1 MLANIISMTG
11 YGKGEH
17 NDGQR
22 CITAEIKTINNRY
35 CDINIKTPRH
45 LRFFEDN
52 IRKILKKSIQR
63 GRIDVYLNI
72 DYISESD
79 TVIVPNLCLAK
90 QYKDAIDEIKRELN
104 ICSEPSIDTIIKFQ
118 DVLVAREDKADEE
131 ELRICVEAAVSNA
144 VENLIFMRCKEGDQ
158 LENDI
163 RTSMEKILELIEE
176 ISKYSETI
184 VIEYKE
190 KLETRIKE
198 LLGNTYDLDE
208 NRLYNEIV
216 FYSDKSDINEEIVR
230 FNSHMN
236 QLDIALESGGSIGRK
251 LDFIIQEANRE
262 INTIGSKIGNLN
274 ITQIVIEVKNLLEK
288 IREQIQNIE

>member
-1 MLANIISMTG
+1 MANIISMTG

-17 NDGQR
+17 NDGKR

-52 IRKILKKSIQR
+52 IRKILKNSIQR

-79 TVIVPNLCLAK
+79 TIIVPNLYLAK
-90 QYKDAIDEIKRELN
+90 QYKDAIDEIKAQLN
-104 ICSEPSIDTIIKFQ
+104 INDEPSIDTIIKFQ
-118 DVLVAREDKADEE
+118 DVLVAREDKADED
-131 ELRICVEAAVSNA
+131 ELRICVENA
-144 VENLIFMRCKEGDQ
+144 VTIAANNLISMRLKEGIQ
-158 LENDI
+158 LETDI
-163 RTSMEKILELIEE
+163 RTCMVKILELIDE
-176 ISKYSETI
+176 ISMHTETI
-184 VIEYKE
+184 VSDYKE
-190 KLETRIKE
+190 KLEARVKE

-230 FNSHMN
+230 FKSHID
-236 QLDIALESGGSIGRK
+236 QLDISLNNGGSIGRK

-262 INTIGSKIGNLN
+262 INTIGSKIANLN
-274 ITQIVIEVKNLLEK
+274 ITQVVIEIKNLLEK
-288 IREQIQNIE
+288 IREQVQNIE

>member
-1 MLANIISMTG
+1 MANIISMTG
-11 YGKGEH
+11 YGKGEY
-17 NDGQR
+17 NDGKR
-22 CITAEIKTINNRY
+22 IITAEIKTINNRY
-35 CDINIKTPRH
+35 SDINIRTPRH

-79 TVIVPNLCLAK
+79 VTVVPNLFLAK
-90 QYKDAIDEIKRELN
+90 QYKNAIDEIKNELQIN
-104 ICSEPSIDTIIKFQ
+104 SDVSLDTIIKFQ
-118 DVLVAREDKADEE
+118 DVLTSKEDDQDEE
-131 ELRICVEAAVSNA
+131 ELRICVEKATNAA
-144 VENLIFMRCKEGDQ
+144 VENLILMRIKEGND
-158 LENDI
+158 LEADI
-163 RTSMEKILELIEE
+163 RSSMGKILELIDEVV
-176 ISKYSETI
+176 INSETI
-184 VIEYKE
+184 VSDYKL

-198 LLGNTYDLDE
+198 LLGNKYELDE

-230 FNSHMN
+230 FKSHMN
-236 QLDIALESGGSIGRK
+236 SLDISLNDGGSIGRK

>member
-1 MLANIISMTG
+1 MANIISMTG

-17 NDGQR
+17 NDGKR

-45 LRFFEDN
+45 LRFYEDN
-52 IRKILKKSIQR
+52 IRKILKNSIQR

-79 TVIVPNLCLAK
+79 TVILPNLYLAK
-90 QYKDAIDEIKRELN
+90 QYKGAIDEIKKQLN
-104 ICSEPSIDTIIKFQ
+104 INSEPSIDTIIKFQ
-118 DVLVAREDKADEE
+118 DVLVAREDKADEDE
-131 ELRICVEAAVSNA
+131 MRICVESAVTMA
-144 VENLIFMRCKEGDQ
+144 VENLIAMRIKEGVQ
-158 LENDI
+158 LEIDI
-163 RTSMEKILELIEE
+163 RSSMVKILELIDE
-176 ISKYSETI
+176 IGKNSETI
-184 VIEYKE
+184 VSEYKE
-190 KLETRIKE
+190 KLETRVKE
-198 LLGNTYDLDE
+198 LLGNHDLDE

-230 FNSHMN
+230 FKSHMD
-236 QLDIALESGGSIGRK
+236 QLDNSLKNGGSIGRK

-262 INTIGSKIGNLN
+262 INTIGSKIANLN
-274 ITQIVIEVKNLLEK
+274 IIQIVIEIKNLLEK

>member
-1 MLANIISMTG
+1 VAKIISMTG

-17 NDGQR
+17 NDGKR
-22 CITAEIKTINNRY
+22 SITAEIKTINNRY

-72 DYISESD
+72 DYISETD
-79 TVIVPNLCLAK
+79 TVIVPDICLAM
-90 QYKDAIDEIKRELN
+90 QYKNAIDEIKTKLN
-104 ICSEPSIDTIIKFQ
+104 MCDEPSIDTIIKFQ

-131 ELRICVEAAVSNA
+131 ELRVCLESAVSNA
-144 VENLIFMRCKEGDQ
+144 VKNLIEMRCKEGEQ
-158 LENDI
+158 LEKDM
-163 RTSMEKILELIEE
+163 RASMKSILLLIQD

-184 VIEYKE
+184 VSEYKE
-190 KLETRIKE
+190 KLEIRIKE
-198 LLGNTYDLDE
+198 LLGNSHDLDE

-230 FNSHMN
+230 FNSHME
-236 QLDIALESGGSIGRK
+236 QLDIALKSGGSIGRK

>member
-1 MLANIISMTG
+1 MANIISMTG

-17 NDGQR
+17 NDGKR

-90 QYKDAIDEIKRELN
+90 QYKHAIDEIKEELD
-104 ICSEPSIDTIIKFQ
+104 IADDISLDTIIKFQ
-118 DVLVAREDKADEE
+118 DVLVAVEDKADEE
-131 ELRICVEAAVSNA
+131 ELRICVETAVTEA
-144 VENLIFMRCKEGDQ
+144 VDNLISMRIKEGDQ
-158 LENDI
+158 LERDI
-163 RTSMEKILELIEE
+163 RFSMGKILELMEE

-184 VIEYKE
+184 VVEYKE
-190 KLETRIKE
+190 KLESRIKE
-198 LLGNTYDLDE
+198 LLGSNYDLDE

-230 FNSHMN
+230 FNSHMK
-236 QLDIALESGGSIGRK
+236 QLDNSLSSGGSIGRK

-274 ITQIVIEVKNLLEK
+274 IIQIVIEVKNLLEK

>member
-1 MLANIISMTG
+1 MANIISMTG
-11 YGKGEH
+11 YGKGEC
-17 NDGQR
+17 NDGKR
-22 CITAEIKTINNRY
+22 IITAEIKTINNRY
-35 CDINIKTPRH
+35 SDINIRTPRH

-79 TVIVPNLCLAK
+79 TTVVPNICLAK
-90 QYKDAIDEIKRELN
+90 QYKAAIDDIKNELQIN
-104 ICSEPSIDTIIKFQ
+104 SDVSLDTIIKFQ
-118 DVLVAREDKADEE
+118 DVLVSKETDSDEE
-131 ELRICVEAAVSNA
+131 ELRICVESAVNQA
-144 VENLIFMRCKEGDQ
+144 TENLISMRIKEGNE
-158 LENDI
+158 LEADI
-163 RTSMEKILELIEE
+163 RGSMTKILELIDE
-176 ISKYSETI
+176 IGQNTQTI
-184 VIEYKE
+184 VADYKL

-198 LLGNTYDLDE
+198 LLGNKYELDE

-216 FYSDKSDINEEIVR
+216 FYSDKSDINEELVR
-230 FNSHMN
+230 FKSHMN
-236 QLDIALESGGSIGRK
+236 QLDISLSGGGSIGRK

-262 INTIGSKIGNLN
+262 INTMGSKIGNLS